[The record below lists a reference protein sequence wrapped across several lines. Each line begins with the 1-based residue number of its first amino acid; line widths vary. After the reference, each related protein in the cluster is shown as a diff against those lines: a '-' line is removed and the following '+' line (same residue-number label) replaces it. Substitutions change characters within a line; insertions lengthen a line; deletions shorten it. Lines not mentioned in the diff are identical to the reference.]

1 MAVILVKI
9 DTETNKFTILHEIK
23 NNEEEDLLNVWTS
36 TKIIDLVQKEYGIDD
51 IKIKTRVA
59 GICDARIV
67 ASVLIREMCRLSNY
81 TISQMLGYSNNKNSS
96 NIISRNVKVV
106 LIDKDVQLYSVYKRL
121 KRVIDGE

>member
-96 NIISRNVKVV
+96 NIISRNVKVI
-106 LIDKDVQLYSVYKRL
+106 LIDKDVQLYPVYKRL

>member
-23 NNEEEDLLNVWTS
+23 NNEEEDLLNIWTS

-51 IKIKTRVA
+51 IKVKTRVA

-67 ASVLIREMCRLSNY
+67 ASVLIKEMCGLSNY

-106 LIDKDVQLYSVYKRL
+106 LIDKDVQLYPVYKRL
-121 KRVIDGE
+121 KKVIDGK

>member
-23 NNEEEDLLNVWTS
+23 NNEEEDLLNIWTS

-51 IKIKTRVA
+51 IKVKTRVA

-67 ASVLIREMCRLSNY
+67 ASVLIKEMCKLSNY

-106 LIDKDVQLYSVYKRL
+106 LIDKDVQLYPVYKRL

>member
-23 NNEEEDLLNVWTS
+23 NNEEENLLNVWTS

-51 IKIKTRVA
+51 IKVKTRVA

>member
-23 NNEEEDLLNVWTS
+23 NNEEEDLLNIWTS

-51 IKIKTRVA
+51 IKVKTRVA

-67 ASVLIREMCRLSNY
+67 ASVLIKEMCRLSNY
-81 TISQMLGYSNNKNSS
+81 AISQMLGYSNNKNSS

-106 LIDKDVQLYSVYKRL
+106 LIDKDVQLYPVYKRL

>member
-23 NNEEEDLLNVWTS
+23 NNEEEDLLNIWTS

-59 GICDARIV
+59 GICDARIL
-67 ASVLIREMCRLSNY
+67 ASVLIKEMCRLSNY
-81 TISQMLGYSNNKNSS
+81 AISQMLGYSNNKNSS

-106 LIDKDVQLYSVYKRL
+106 LIDKDVQLYPVYKRL